1 MIELRVGIGYADS
14 VELSALL
21 IQKRIEYNERHR
33 GETTEL
39 KVTVDMSLMWSSLMI
54 SSGNRVF
61 WKKAAPKNERARNI
75 HEAFEFLES
84 EKMKLRLLL

>member
-1 MIELRVGIGYADS
+1 MIELRIGNGYADS
-14 VELSALL
+14 VKLSALL
-21 IQKRIEYNERHR
+21 VQKKKEYNETHD

-39 KVTVDMSLMWSSLMI
+39 KVTVDMNMLASYLMI
-54 SSGNRVF
+54 SSGNRVI
-61 WKKAAPKNERARNI
+61 WKKATPKNEREKNI